1 MFKTTLGNT
10 KARALITISLVVI
23 AAISALAVY
32 ETRDSLIPTFSYSE
46 ENLFVSNGT
55 LVDGAYQK
63 SISVS
68 DSFTPAWMF
77 ISPINGELYVYCLNK
92 EFLVINTTSNQIIGK
107 LPFDNATGAMA
118 FNTTSGETY
127 VATEKYSLSGIN
139 VSTSSSIATL
149 NEENKVLSV
158 QSVQFSPVMTYDSYN
173 GFLYGIVFLNKS
185 TNGIVAVLNSSFYP
199 VKDIYSGGQPLEI
212 IYNPFNNMTYVS
224 NSQSDSVTVISPNN
238 TVVRNITVG
247 FFPHWLSV
255 DPTNGSVYVANSGGS
270 AVSLINSEFMVSQLS
285 FSGLG
290 SADSVAFD
298 SAIGAAAVTFHFGT
312 MKLINGTDSVVSTI
326 PVGLTPND
334 VVYSAVNNVIYVAN
348 SGSGTISIIH
358 IVGNSFAQNI
368 LKYGLIVLLVSFALT
383 VVYRSVRFRN

>member
-1 MFKTTLGNT
+1 MLENK
-10 KARALITISLVVI
+10 KAIALITISLVVI

-32 ETRDSLIPTFSYSE
+32 EIRDSLIPTVGYSE
-46 ENLFVSNGT
+46 ENLIVSNGS
-55 LVDGAYQK
+55 LIEGAYQK

-92 EFLVINTTSNQIIGK
+92 EFLVINTTSNQVIGK

-127 VATEKYSLSGIN
+127 VATEEYIVNGIN
-139 VSTSSSIATL
+139 VSTRSSVATL

-158 QSVQFSPVMTYDSYN
+158 QSVQFSPIMTYDSYN
-173 GFLYGIVFLNKS
+173 GILYGIVFLNKS
-185 TNGIVAVLNSSFYP
+185 TNGVVAVLNSSFYP
-199 VKDIYSGGQPLEI
+199 AKDIYIGGQPLDI

-238 TVVRNITVG
+238 TVMRNITVG

-255 DPTNGSVYVANSGGS
+255 NPTNGSVYVANSGGFTI
-270 AVSLINSEFMVSQLS
+270 SLINSEFGVSQLS

-298 SAIGAAAVTFHFGT
+298 PAIGAAVVTFHFGT
-312 MKLINGTDSVVSTI
+312 MKLINGTDAVLSTI

-334 VVYSAVNNVIYVAN
+334 VIYSSVNNVIYVAN

-358 IVGNSFAQNI
+358 LVGNSFGQNI
-368 LKYGLIVLLVSFALT
+368 LKYGSIFLLVSFALI
-383 VVYRSVRFRN
+383 VVYIRKI

>member
-1 MFKTTLGNT
+1 MLENK
-10 KARALITISLVVI
+10 KAMALITISLVVI

-32 ETRDSLIPTFSYSE
+32 EIRDSLIPTVGYSE
-46 ENLFVSNGT
+46 ENLIVSNGS
-55 LVDGAYQK
+55 LIEGAYQK

-127 VATEKYSLSGIN
+127 VATEEYIVNGIN
-139 VSTSSSIATL
+139 VSTRSSVATL

-173 GFLYGIVFLNKS
+173 GILYGIVFLNKS
-185 TNGIVAVLNSSFYP
+185 TNGVVAVLNSSFYP
-199 VKDIYSGGQPLEI
+199 AKDIYIGGQPLDI

-238 TVVRNITVG
+238 TVMRNITVG

-255 DPTNGSVYVANSGGS
+255 NPTNGSVYVANSGGFTIN
-270 AVSLINSEFMVSQLS
+270 LINSEFGVSQLS
-285 FSGLG
+285 FFGLG

-298 SAIGAAAVTFHFGT
+298 PAIGAAVVTFHFGT
-312 MKLINGTDSVVSTI
+312 MKLINGTDAVLSTI

-334 VVYSAVNNVIYVAN
+334 VIYSSVNNVIYVAN

-358 IVGNSFAQNI
+358 LVGNSFGQNI
-368 LKYGLIVLLVSFALT
+368 LKYGSIFLLVSFALI
-383 VVYRSVRFRN
+383 VVYIRKI

>member
-1 MFKTTLGNT
+1 MLENK
-10 KARALITISLVVI
+10 KAIALITISLVVI

-32 ETRDSLIPTFSYSE
+32 EIRDSLIPTVGYSE
-46 ENLFVSNGT
+46 ENLIVSNGS
-55 LVDGAYQK
+55 LIEGAYQK

-92 EFLVINTTSNQIIGK
+92 EFLVINTTSNQVIGK

-127 VATEKYSLSGIN
+127 VATEEYIVNGIN
-139 VSTSSSIATL
+139 VSTRSSVATL
-149 NEENKVLSV
+149 NEENKVLSA
-158 QSVQFSPVMTYDSYN
+158 QSVQFSPIMTYDSYN
-173 GFLYGIVFLNKS
+173 GILYGIVFLNKS
-185 TNGIVAVLNSSFYP
+185 TNGVVAVLNSSFYP
-199 VKDIYSGGQPLEI
+199 AKDIYIGGQPLDI
-212 IYNPFNNMTYVS
+212 VYNPFNNMTYVS

-238 TVVRNITVG
+238 TVMRNITVG

-255 DPTNGSVYVANSGGS
+255 NPTNGSVYVANSGGFTI
-270 AVSLINSEFMVSQLS
+270 SLINSEFGVSQLS

-298 SAIGAAAVTFHFGT
+298 PAIGAAVVTFHFGT
-312 MKLINGTDSVVSTI
+312 MKLINGTDAVLSTI

-334 VVYSAVNNVIYVAN
+334 VIYSSVNNVIYVAN

-358 IVGNSFAQNI
+358 LVGNSFGQNI
-368 LKYGLIVLLVSFALT
+368 LKYGSIFLLVSFALI
-383 VVYRSVRFRN
+383 VVYIRKI

>member
-1 MFKTTLGNT
+1 MLENK
-10 KARALITISLVVI
+10 KAIALITISLVVI

-32 ETRDSLIPTFSYSE
+32 EIRDSLIPTVGYSE
-46 ENLFVSNGT
+46 ENLIVSNGS
-55 LVDGAYQK
+55 LIEGAYQK

-92 EFLVINTTSNQIIGK
+92 EFLVINTTSNQVIGK

-127 VATEKYSLSGIN
+127 VATEEYIVNGIN
-139 VSTSSSIATL
+139 VSTRSSVATL

-158 QSVQFSPVMTYDSYN
+158 QSVQFSPIMTYDSYN
-173 GFLYGIVFLNKS
+173 GILYGIVFLNKS
-185 TNGIVAVLNSSFYP
+185 TNGVVAVLNSSFYP
-199 VKDIYSGGQPLEI
+199 ANDIYIGSQPLDI

-238 TVVRNITVG
+238 TVMRNITVG

-255 DPTNGSVYVANSGGS
+255 NPTNGSVYVANSGGFTI
-270 AVSLINSEFMVSQLS
+270 SLINSEFGVSQLS

-298 SAIGAAAVTFHFGT
+298 PAIGAAVVTFHFGT
-312 MKLINGTDSVVSTI
+312 MKLINGTDAVLSTI

-334 VVYSAVNNVIYVAN
+334 VIYSSVNNVIYVAN

-358 IVGNSFAQNI
+358 LVGNSFGQNI
-368 LKYGLIVLLVSFALT
+368 LKYGSIFLLVSFALI
-383 VVYRSVRFRN
+383 VVYIRKI